1 MKTETI
7 VKLHGILVRSARA
20 SADEAWDAL
29 AEAYTRLDTSRSD
42 KEQCWYLLRVGKWSI
57 TSAVRKKYNAEGDIV
72 EVHSDFET
80 FASAIDFDGVPAPQ
94 GVAGR
99 YVEYLSSGLHTCTP
113 ESTRTYLRRYEQTSS
128 RKLANKT
135 YTEVIQY
142 AQRILERRETRE
154 VAKRKVGDAETD
166 A

>member
-7 VKLHGILVRSARA
+7 LKLHAILVRSARA
-20 SADEAWDAL
+20 SSDEAWDAL
-29 AEAYTRLDTSRSD
+29 AEAYTRLDTSRTD
-42 KEQCWYLLRVGKWSI
+42 KEQCWYLLRVGKWAI
-57 TSAVRKKYNAEGDIV
+57 TSSVRKKYTDEGDIV
-72 EVHSDFET
+72 EVPSDFET
-80 FASAIDFDGVPAPQ
+80 FASAIDLDGVPAPQ

-99 YVEYLSSGLHTCTP
+99 YIEYLSSGLHTCTL

-128 RKLANKT
+128 RKLAHRT

-154 VAKRKVGDAETD
+154 VAKRKMGSTQDDA
-166 A
+166 

>member
-7 VKLHGILVRSARA
+7 LKLHAILVRSARA

-29 AEAYTRLDTSRSD
+29 AEAYTRLDTSRTD
-42 KEQCWYLLRVGKWSI
+42 KEQYWYLLRVGKWSI
-57 TSAVRKKYNAEGDIV
+57 TSAVRKKYTDEGDIV
-72 EVHSDFET
+72 EVPSDFET

-94 GVAGR
+94 GVVGR

-113 ESTRTYLRRYEQTSS
+113 ESTRTYLRRYERTSS

-142 AQRILERRETRE
+142 AKHLLEKRETRE
-154 VAKRKVGDAETD
+154 VAKRKMGNVETD

>member
-7 VKLHGILVRSARA
+7 LKLHAILVRSARA

-42 KEQCWYLLRVGKWSI
+42 KEQCWYLLRVGEWVIK
-57 TSAVRKKYNAEGDIV
+57 SAVRKKYTNEGDIV

-80 FASAIDFDGVPAPQ
+80 FASAIDLDGVPIPKGA
-94 GVAGR
+94 AGR

-113 ESTRTYLRRYEQTSS
+113 ESTRTYLRRYERTSS

-135 YTEVIQY
+135 YMEVIQY

-154 VAKRKVGDAETD
+154 VAKRKVGDAQTD

>member
-7 VKLHGILVRSARA
+7 LKLHGILVRSARA

-80 FASAIDFDGVPAPQ
+80 FASAIDLDGVPAPQ

-99 YVEYLSSGLHTCTP
+99 YVEYLFFLMIRRPPRSTLSQTCKQDLHGGHPVCT
-113 ESTRTYLRRYEQTSS
+113 TYP
-128 RKLANKT
+128 
-135 YTEVIQY
+135 
-142 AQRILERRETRE
+142 
-154 VAKRKVGDAETD
+154 
-166 A
+166 